1 MCRGSEK
8 ADTRCLRS
16 GNRGR
21 GVERTE
27 RSGGLEER
35 RRRENMRDRT
45 LCHFVSMCPLK
56 GMSQWT
62 DKQQNS
68 RVTPLSIKR
77 LFLLLARTLFHSLCK
92 LYTQASDCTI
102 SCMSLFLVETLAPYE
117 CSTWAGPQ
125 STCSATK
132 YFNYWM
138 ANASYVDVIVQT
150 EFEHPSTVRN
160 SVWRIVWICANT
172 TCSLEPITKEKEKK
186 NRAKHNAALTHS
198 AVQLDQ

>member
-1 MCRGSEK
+1 MCHGSEK
-8 ADTRCLRS
+8 FETYCRRS
-16 GNRGR
+16 ENIGK

-35 RRRENMRDRT
+35 WRRENMRDRT

-77 LFLLLARTLFHSLCK
+77 LFLLLARALFQFLQIVHKRFRLHN
-92 LYTQASDCTI
+92 AA
-102 SCMSLFLVETLAPYE
+102 CMSLFLVETLAPYE
-117 CSTWAGPQ
+117 CSTWVGPQ

-132 YFNYWM
+132 YFNSWM
-138 ANASYVDVIVQT
+138 AKASNVDVIV
-150 EFEHPSTVRN
+150 
-160 SVWRIVWICANT
+160 
-172 TCSLEPITKEKEKK
+172 
-186 NRAKHNAALTHS
+186 
-198 AVQLDQ
+198 